1 MTSDSNRPFT
11 HTTLIHVTHPA
22 GILRATACALVI
34 AAVDP
39 AALMAQ
45 SATASTV
52 ERFDLS
58 GVAPRGVTEQS
69 LRDRVARHHAG
80 DMSDAIAIQRALAA
94 YYLTHGDTLR
104 ANAAAALRD
113 GGKPAGAMARYGDVP
128 AKTYGEVPAKKYGDV
143 PAKTYGELPAK
154 TYGDVPAPRY
164 DAPASS
170 AAPTTRG
177 TTGRDPAPVRERAST
192 APTPPGASPSGA
204 QDMHFFHMA
213 DPAHEDLWDFKAD
226 GSFSHTEVGGQGGV
240 SARTSETGTYAIANG
255 TLVVNVTQ
263 RIGAAAVT
271 GSGQRNTLTADQS
284 ATSETRKY
292 TISLLGVRG
301 ASGMLLNGVRYYV
314 KNW

>member
-80 DMSDAIAIQRALAA
+80 DMADAIAIQRALAA

-154 TYGDVPAPRY
+154 TYGDV
-164 DAPASS
+164 
-170 AAPTTRG
+170 
-177 TTGRDPAPVRERAST
+177 PAPVRERAST

>member
-80 DMSDAIAIQRALAA
+80 DMADAIAIQRALAA

-154 TYGDVPAPRY
+154 KYGDV
-164 DAPASS
+164 
-170 AAPTTRG
+170 
-177 TTGRDPAPVRERAST
+177 PAPVRERAST

>member
-45 SATASTV
+45 SATASSV

-94 YYLTHGDTLR
+94 YYRTHGDTLR

-154 TYGDVPAPRY
+154 TYGDV
-164 DAPASS
+164 
-170 AAPTTRG
+170 
-177 TTGRDPAPVRERAST
+177 PAPVRERAST